1 MSDSSLISVFGSNF
15 RMRRG
20 GWSLVVGLILVVGFV
35 GWAKNNV
42 PETSLEETSDR
53 YPKVEV
59 VGVFEPPG
67 ESNVRSSFQVD
78 DDAALIGTEETGDI
92 FKTTDGGGTWR
103 KVWDGGEAWNI
114 QDVRNY
120 IRAQDGHIYITTS
133 EPALVAR
140 SMDEGES
147 WDVLARA
154 QSSRTVGLVELDSGT
169 MLVGLRRSENDR
181 TSILRSTDVFKSFD
195 WIKVMPEG
203 PRQNVTC
210 FGYWGGEDV
219 WAGIG
224 YEGSG
229 KIFHSADEGKTWQ
242 QKADFHE
249 ARDLMDFFRHGDN
262 LYVFASGIATL
273 FKSTDGGETWTT
285 ARQIWSK
292 GFLGQ
297 CVPIT
302 WEGQTF
308 WIMTAT
314 DQTEKPYRHVVLIT
328 DDPGGEWTE
337 WIELGRDTS
346 GGASNEAPLTANR
359 LVVGTG
365 NHAAQG
371 RAYTLEIKD

>member
-1 MSDSSLISVFGSNF
+1 MNLISKLSVH
-15 RMRRG
+15 RPLRG
-20 GWSLVVGLILVVGFV
+20 MLETVGCCAMLVGLTACSQPESAPV
-35 GWAKNNV
+35 
-42 PETSLEETSDR
+42 ETSAAPDR
-53 YPKVEV
+53 FPKVEV
-59 VGVFEPPG
+59 VGLFEPPG
-67 ESNVRSSFQVD
+67 ESNVRSSFGL
-78 DDAALIGTEETGDI
+78 AEGAGLIGTEETGDM
-92 FKTTDGGGTWR
+92 FKTTDGGNSWR
-103 KVWDGGEAWNI
+103 KVWDGGEVWEI

-120 IRAQDGHIYITTS
+120 LRAQDGHLYITTS

-154 QSSRTVGLVELDSGT
+154 KSSRTVGLVELDSGT

-181 TSILRSTDVFKSFD
+181 TSILRSTNAFATHD
-195 WIKVMPEG
+195 WIKVMADG

-210 FGYWGGEDV
+210 FGYWGGDNI

-229 KIFHSADEGKTWQ
+229 KVFHSTDEGQTWQ
-242 QKADFHE
+242 QQADFPE
-249 ARDLMDFFRHGDN
+249 ARDLMDFFRHGDDI
-262 LYVFASGIATL
+262 YVLASGIATL
-273 FKSTDGGETWTT
+273 FKSSDEGESWTV
-285 ARQIWSK
+285 AQQFWSK

-302 WEGQTF
+302 WKGQKY
-308 WIMTAT
+308 WIMPAT
-314 DQTEKPYRHVVLIT
+314 DQTEKTYRHVVLIT
-328 DDPGGEWTE
+328 DDPAGEWAE

-346 GGASNEAPLTANR
+346 GGASNVAQLAESR

-371 RAYTLEIKD
+371 RAYTLRISD